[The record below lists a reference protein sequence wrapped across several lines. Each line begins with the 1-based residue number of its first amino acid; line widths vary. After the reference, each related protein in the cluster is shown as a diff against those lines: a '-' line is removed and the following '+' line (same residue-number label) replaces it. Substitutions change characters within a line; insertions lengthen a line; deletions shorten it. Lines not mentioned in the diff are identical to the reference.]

1 MLNKKI
7 LYSGPGRSGHP
18 TKHSPHS
25 LQLWFT
31 RIALLVKIKSFTLA
45 QVEAEPFGQLD
56 KPDLFFQFYP
66 EMYGSRPGSI
76 ATFSFR
82 LLLAELPMH
91 CGKPKESMTKLFT
104 LLASVRQ
111 IITNLKQSLCEDGSP
126 TEISPSDRMDSLKLW
141 SGREARVEHSIVNC
155 ALAQKDF
162 ELAVAILQELTLRPE
177 WSNAHRQALYSAL
190 GRIYLQLGDVVGAEK
205 HFAKSREFR
214 R

>member
-1 MLNKKI
+1 MRYLCFP
-7 LYSGPGRSGHP
+7 GAGRSGHP
-18 TKHSPHS
+18 TKHSSHS

-31 RIALLVKIKSFTLA
+31 RLALLVKIKSFTLA
-45 QVEAEPFGQLD
+45 QVEAEPFGLLD

-66 EMYGSRPGSI
+66 EMYGGRPGSI

-91 CGKPKESMTKLFT
+91 CGKSKESMNRLFS
-104 LLASVRQ
+104 LLATVRQ

-126 TEISPSDRMDSLKLW
+126 AEISPADRMDSLKLW
-141 SGREARVEHSIVNC
+141 SGREARVQHSIVNC
-155 ALAQKDF
+155 ALTQKDF
-162 ELAVAILQELTLRPE
+162 ELAIQILQELTLRPE
-177 WSNAHRQALYSAL
+177 WGPAHRQALFSAL

-205 HFAKSREFR
+205 QFAKAREFR